1 METKFTRV
9 LWLINQLD
17 TKGFIHTGS
26 AAEELGVSTRTIRR
40 YINEILEAG
49 FPLYQD
55 NVSKAWKFVD
65 GFSLR
70 MYPLN
75 DEEITFFI
83 IGQKISQKLG
93 YPKKKRVLDLIERLT
108 EFHKDDVP
116 ILIDFPEVASGTGTK
131 KVYHL
136 ITTAIRER
144 RSVDMTYYV
153 RYSDKEAKRRVDPY
167 GLLFSDGFWYLVG
180 KCHLR
185 DEVRVFALDAIHKI
199 EKSIHTFQYP
209 DNFNLEE
216 FFSSSFGIYTGK
228 KQKVIVQFYE
238 PVARHILRRNFHC
251 SQRNEIQS
259 DGSVISSFEVLG
271 LEEIKRWLYKWIPD
285 FRILEPESLTQ
296 EICSD
301 VKNFMKN
308 LSNLDFSN

>member
-26 AAEELGVSTRTIRR
+26 AAEELGVSTRTMRR

-83 IGQKISQKLG
+83 ISQKISQKLG

-153 RYSDKEAKRRVDPY
+153 RYREEETKRQVDPY
-167 GLLFSDGFWYLVG
+167 GLVLSDGFWYMVG
-180 KCHLR
+180 RCHLR
-185 DEVRVFALDAIHKI
+185 DEIRVFALDAIKEI
-199 EKSIHTFQYP
+199 EKSVRSFRCP
-209 DNFNLEE
+209 DDFDLEE
-216 FFSSSFGIYTGK
+216 FFSSSFGIYTGE
-228 KQKVIVQFYE
+228 KQEVRVQFYQ
-238 PVARHILRRNFHC
+238 PSAKHILRRKFHR
-251 SQRNEIQS
+251 SQKNDIQP
-259 DGSVISSFEVLG
+259 DGSVISTFEVFG
-271 LEEIKRWLYKWIPD
+271 LEEIKRWLYRWIPD
-285 FRILEPESLTQ
+285 FRVLEPQELVQ
-296 EICSD
+296 EIYGELEKLVEKFATSIQ
-301 VKNFMKN
+301 
-308 LSNLDFSN
+308 